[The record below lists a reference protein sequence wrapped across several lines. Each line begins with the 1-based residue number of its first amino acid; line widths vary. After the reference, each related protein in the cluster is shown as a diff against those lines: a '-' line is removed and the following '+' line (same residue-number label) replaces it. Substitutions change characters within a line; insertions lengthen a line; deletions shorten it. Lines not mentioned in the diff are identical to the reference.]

1 MIAGEPSGD
10 VLGGHLM
17 AALKAR
23 SGAALKFTGI
33 GGDRMIAEGLDSL
46 FPMRELS
53 IMGYMEVIP
62 KIPRL
67 LARIG
72 ETADAVRKV
81 NPDVVITIDSPDFT
95 FRVARKLKGLGIPV
109 IHYVAPQVWAHRPG
123 RAAKIA
129 QFLDHILALLPFE
142 PPLFEAHGLPCT
154 YVGHAIVE
162 EGADGGDGPN
172 FRHRHGISGDAPLI
186 AVLPG
191 SRLGVVARHLPIFGA
206 ALGRLAATR
215 PGLLAVVPTVATVA
229 DEVAAGTA
237 QWPVKT
243 LVVTGAH
250 EKYNAFA
257 AADAALAAS
266 GTVSLELAIA
276 AVPMVIAYKAN
287 ALTAWLARR
296 MVLVDYACLVNL
308 ILDREAV
315 PEFIQERCRPDLLAA
330 AVAKLLDHNEAREAQ
345 TSAARAAV
353 ETLGLGGAPPSERAA
368 EVVLDVIA
376 GKSQGAPTAFSDR

>member
-1 MIAGEPSGD
+1 
-10 VLGGHLM
+10 
-17 AALKAR
+17 
-23 SGAALKFTGI
+23 
-33 GGDRMIAEGLDSL
+33 
-46 FPMRELS
+46 
-53 IMGYMEVIP
+53 MGYLEVIP

-72 ETADAVRKV
+72 ETADAVRRV
-81 NPDVVITIDSPDFT
+81 NPDAVITIDSPDFT
-95 FRVARKLKGLGIPV
+95 FRVARKLKGLGIPM

-129 QFLDHILALLPFE
+129 MFLDHILALLPFE

-172 FRHRHGISGDAPLI
+172 FRRRHGVSGDAPLI

-206 ALGRLAATR
+206 ALGTLAATR

-237 QWPVKT
+237 LWPVKT
-243 LVVTGAH
+243 LVVTGAD

-315 PEFIQERCRPDLLAA
+315 PEYIQERCRPDLIAA
-330 AVAKLLDHNEAREAQ
+330 AVAKLLDDNEAREAQ
-345 TSAARAAV
+345 GIAARAAV
-353 ETLGLGGAPPSERAA
+353 ETLGLGGAPPSERA
-368 EVVLDVIA
+368 EGGRL
-376 GKSQGAPTAFSDR
+376 